1 MTMKMD
7 VHRDREGHLKF
18 NPSWFFQLMIL
29 VMLGMIGYFLDN
41 SLQGVKNE
49 LEMSR
54 IERAQIR
61 ADLTAFQIGAAGD
74 RFTQSQWTEERARLE
89 QDLDDIRTRITKLE
103 AAH

>member
-103 AAH
+103 ASH